1 MAEKKFLTR
10 EGYDRLMQ
18 ELEYL
23 RTEKRAEIADR
34 IRSAK
39 EEGDVSENAGYEDA
53 KHEQSFVEGR
63 IQELEALL
71 KVAQIIEDTGYLD
84 RISIGAT
91 VVVQEPGYLPETYQI
106 VGSAEANPSEGRV
119 SNESPL
125 GKALLGRKVGERV
138 KVNTP
143 AGEVTFEILGI
154 K

>member
-1 MAEKKFLTR
+1 MVEKRFLTR
-10 EGYDRLMQ
+10 EGYERLKQ

-23 RTEKRAEIADR
+23 RSEKRAEIAEK

-71 KVAQIIEDTGYLD
+71 KSAHIIEDTGNQD
-84 RISIGAT
+84 RITIGAT
-91 VVVQEPGYLPETYQI
+91 VIVQERGYLPETFQI
-106 VGSAEANPSEGRV
+106 VGSAEANPSQGRV

-125 GKALLGRKVGERV
+125 GKALLGRKVGETV
-138 KVNTP
+138 KVHTP
-143 AGEVTFEILGI
+143 AGEVTFEILEI